1 VIGYLSVIKNKASNI
16 SFVKLAKAIELAVEK
31 KGKVCCCCKL
41 NLGEK
46 VKIIYYDSNENNIE
60 IDNLFPACAVCYS
73 LHRGGISEDG
83 ERQGKMIVL
92 HQDMSQVDL
101 IRLWYVASYYRGFSS
116 GSKKDKSQDIL
127 LSLSSLSN
135 GVVKLCGTDNPQY
148 FRDTLIGF
156 TDTAYKKRDKALSR
170 FGFLPYYE
178 LFKDDIRRYQLAGAF
193 LSDELV
199 DNLTNH
205 GENK

>member
-1 VIGYLSVIKNKASNI
+1 VIGYLSVIKQRSSNI

-41 NLGEK
+41 SLGEK
-46 VKIIYYDSNENNIE
+46 VKIIYYDSNENNIAIE
-60 IDNLFPACAVCYS
+60 NLFPACAVCYS

-83 ERQGKMIVL
+83 ERQGKMILL
-92 HQDMSQVDL
+92 HQDMTQIDL
-101 IRLWYVASYYRGFSS
+101 IRLWYVASYHRGFSS

-135 GVVKLCGTDNPQY
+135 SVVKICGTDNPQY
-148 FRDTLIGF
+148 FRDTLNGF
-156 TDTAYKKRDKALSR
+156 TNKAYNNRNKALSR

-193 LSDELV
+193 LSDVIVQDLINSG
-199 DNLTNH
+199 D
-205 GENK
+205 GK